1 MRMTPTMLA
10 KRVALTGLG
19 VIVLC
24 LWAAPAH
31 AQTSLRLSA
40 TSVTFPV
47 ADPDTTASI
56 AAPPLR
62 VTIRTNRNSWQLT
75 VMAGGDLTSGASS
88 IPISNISWTAS
99 PTPPFQSGVMSRTT
113 AQLVASGNS
122 RVNPAQTATITY
134 FLVNSWTYDVGTYT
148 ATITYTFTAV

>member
-1 MRMTPTMLA
+1 MRLSTPAALVGFGA
-10 KRVALTGLG
+10 IVAG
-19 VIVLC
+19 

-31 AQTSLRLSA
+31 AQTTLTLSA

-56 AAPPLR
+56 AAPPLG

-75 VMAGGDLTSGASS
+75 VIAGGDLTSGAST

-99 PTPPFQSGVMSRTT
+99 PTPPFQDGVMSRTV
-113 AQLVASGNS
+113 AQLVASGNAP
-122 RVNPAQTATITY
+122 VNPAQTATVIY
-134 FLVNSWTYDVGTYT
+134 YLVNSWTYDVGTYT